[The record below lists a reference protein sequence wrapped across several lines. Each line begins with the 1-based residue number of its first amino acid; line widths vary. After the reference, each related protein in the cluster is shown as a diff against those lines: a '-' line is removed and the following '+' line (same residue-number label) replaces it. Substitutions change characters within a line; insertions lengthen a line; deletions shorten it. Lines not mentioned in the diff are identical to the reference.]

1 MDGRWEFW
9 IDRGGTFTDIVARRP
24 DGRLIAH
31 KLLSDNP
38 RAYRD
43 AAVAGIRQLL
53 ELKPGQP
60 IPARSIR
67 QVRLGTTVA
76 TNALLERKGE
86 PTVLVITRGFGDA
99 LRIAYQNRPRIFDR
113 RILLPE
119 VLYDRV
125 IEAGERITADGEV
138 LTPLDEDA
146 IKRDLK
152 QAYDDGFRSV
162 AVVGMHGYRYP
173 GHEQRIGALAR
184 AAGFTQVSESHRTS
198 PLMKLVSRGDTTVV
212 DAYLSPILRRYV
224 TEVASELKNVKLLF
238 MQSNGGLTDAAS
250 FRGKDSILSGP
261 AGGIVGMA
269 RTAQNAGF
277 EKVIGFDMGGT
288 STDVSHYAGTFER
301 EYETLVAGVRM
312 RAPMLSIHTV
322 AAGGGSVLHFDGSRY
337 RVGPDSAGADPGPA
351 CYRNGGPLTLTDAN
365 VLLGRIQP
373 DHFPHVFGKHAD
385 QPLDAACTTAKF
397 GELSEQITA
406 ATGDRRRPEQVA
418 AGFVEIAVANMANA
432 IKKISVQ
439 RGYDVTEYVLNVFGG
454 AGGQHACAVADALGM
469 SKVLIHPL
477 AGVLSAYGIGLAD
490 IVAMR
495 EQAVEAPL
503 DAGLITA
510 LPAILAPL
518 EQDARAEVAAEGA
531 PGRRISAAH
540 RAHLRYDGTD
550 TAVIV
555 PAGSLAEMTAAFE
568 AEYARR
574 FSFLMPGK
582 TIIAEAVSVE
592 VTGAQVNLGGER
604 PVQAPAHGPAR
615 VRMFTAGSWAK
626 VDLVPRATLQNGQ
639 VVDGPAVIAEELATT
654 VVEPGWQA
662 VVTGRGDLLLSRVT
676 ARPGRAEASTTADP
690 VMLEIFNN
698 LFMSVAEQMGVRL
711 QATAQSV
718 NIKERLDFS
727 CAVFD
732 AAGGLIAN
740 APHMP
745 VHLGSMGESIKMV
758 IQRNPHLHRGDV
770 YVLNDPY
777 HGGTH
782 LPDITVVTPV
792 FAPAGDADSDEIWFY
807 VASRGHH
814 AEIGGISPGSMPS
827 ASTRIE
833 EEGVLIDNWLLVE
846 NGRLNEAE
854 TVNLLSTAAYPS
866 RAPATNLADLR
877 AQIAANEKGIEE
889 LRAMVDH
896 FGLDV
901 VRAYMGHVQENA
913 AESVRRVIT
922 ALHDGHYEYELDN
935 QAKVNVTVRV
945 NTGQRTAE
953 IDFTGTSPQLRD
965 NFNAPSSVAMAAVLY
980 VFRTLV
986 DDDIPLNSGCLQPL
1000 TVIIPPGTML
1010 SPEYPAA
1017 VAAGNVETSQV
1028 VTGALYAALGVM
1040 AEGSGT
1046 MNNVTFGNDRYQYYE
1061 TVASGSGAGDGF
1073 DGTDVVQTKM
1083 TNSRLTDPE
1092 VLEWRYP
1099 VLLESYRI
1107 RPGSGGVGRWH
1118 GGRGGIRRIRFNE
1131 PMTVTTLTGHR
1142 RIPAFGMAGGQPG
1155 ALGRHWIEHPD
1166 GTTTPMRG
1174 CDSVQVRPG
1183 DVFVIE
1189 TPGGGGYGSF
1199 LCRTEHAARACFS
1212 RSLCLPARLRAL
1224 CFPTRLRRAL
1234 KALPSLLARSSLVSP
1249 GSAARLWLAGGS
1261 RLGWVCGERTVQA
1274 AARPLARAALGSVA
1288 LQLAQHGDER
1298 GLVPAGVVEH
1308 GHQRVQHQVPV
1319 LACVE
1324 QPLGRLPQLGRVAA
1338 PEPVGQHQVPLD
1350 VPANAAGC
1358 RGGVVGGQQGPPVPR
1373 VGRVQAAQVGA
1384 GMPAFQHREGERAP
1398 RQGLQVAVRQQA
1410 PDQHVVQAELRRIP
1424 VRLGEPAH
1432 RVEHGLQ
1439 RLGHHRV
1446 GQPAPPARPADPGR
1460 QDVRHRVL
1468 LGEGQHDLARQ
1479 PAEQERLH
1487 LGRAHPQRAAEV
1499 PVAAVVDDPVR
1510 AVRGRTPVGQVL
1522 GLVRGQELGGEH
1534 GPPVPA
1540 PRLPPRPGR
1549 PGDRVAAVGRQRPD
1563 PGSDERVVGGEGLA
1577 DRRVRRP
1584 VGHGQRGLQHLPG
1597 MPRFHLPE
1605 RVPALR
1611 SALGARLPAVIE
1623 QLVHPRGHPAVP
1635 DHPVGVV
1642 VHHGDQRVRLFPGVA
1657 EHADDLVLVAQE
1669 VGVDV
1674 TLGRG
1679 HRAQVLGPAGAGHA
1693 ALDQVQGR
1701 ALGLGRLPGRAEAG
1715 DPGQQGQRRRAALP
1729 GRVVDQPLADHLLYR
1744 GRAA

>member
-24 DGRLIAH
+24 DGHVVAH

-43 AAVAGIRQLL
+43 AAVAGIRHLL
-53 ELKPGQP
+53 GVEPGEK
-60 IPARSIR
+60 IPAEQIGS
-67 QVRLGTTVA
+67 VRLGTTVA
-76 TNALLERKGE
+76 TNALLERTGE
-86 PTVLVITRGFGDA
+86 PTVLVITEGFGDA

-113 RILLPE
+113 RIVLPE
-119 VLYDRV
+119 LLYERVL
-125 IEAGERITADGEV
+125 EARERITADGEV

-146 IKRDLK
+146 IANQLRK
-152 QAYDDGFRSV
+152 AHDDGFRSV
-162 AVVGMHGYRYP
+162 AVVCMHGYRYP
-173 GHEQRIGALAR
+173 EHERRIGDVAR

-198 PLMKLVSRGDTTVV
+198 PLMRLVSRGDTTVV
-212 DAYLSPILRRYV
+212 DAYLSPILHRYV
-224 TEVASELKNVKLLF
+224 SEVARDLQGIKLLF

-269 RTAQNAGF
+269 RTAAEAGF
-277 EKVIGFDMGGT
+277 AKVIGFDMGGT
-288 STDVSHYAGTFER
+288 STDVSHFAGQFER

-351 CYRNGGPLTLTDAN
+351 CYRNGGPLALTDAN

-373 DHFPHVFGKHAD
+373 ARFPHVFGPQGD
-385 QPLDAACTTAKF
+385 QPLDSDITKSKF
-397 GELSEQITA
+397 TELSNQITA
-406 ATGDRRRPEQVA
+406 ATGDRRGPEQVA

-503 DAGLITA
+503 TKDTLAR
-510 LPAILAPL
+510 LPELSRRL
-518 EQDARAEVAAEGA
+518 EADARSEIEAEGM
-531 PGRRISAAH
+531 PSDRITAAH
-540 RAHLRYDGTD
+540 RAHLRYEGTD

-555 PAGSLAEMTAAFE
+555 PAGPLAEMTRAFE
-568 AEYARR
+568 ATYARR
-574 FSFLMPGK
+574 FSFLMRDK
-582 TIIAEAVSVE
+582 TIIVEAVSVE
-592 VTGAQVNLGGER
+592 VMGAQEQLNADTQDRSAQINHAEPQR
-604 PVQAPAHGPAR
+604 PVSAGQAGRPPQTPPRGEATVP
-615 VRMFTAGSWAK
+615 MFTAGAWTDVNLFARP
-626 VDLVPRATLQNGQ
+626 DLNPGHT
-639 VVDGPAVIAEELATT
+639 VDGPAIIAEELATT

-662 VVTGRGDLLLSRVT
+662 LVTGRGDLLLCRVT
-676 ARPGRAEASTTADP
+676 ARPGRAAVGTQADP

-711 QATAQSV
+711 QATAHSV

-727 CAVFD
+727 CALFD
-732 AAGGLIAN
+732 AEGGLIAN

-758 IQRNPHLHRGDV
+758 IKRNPRIRRGDV

-792 FAPAGDADSDEIWFY
+792 FAPCRDPAAAMSHRSGYNRSDVTSGRPEARDDIWFY

-814 AEIGGISPGSMPS
+814 AEIGGISPGSMPA
-827 ASTRIE
+827 ASTRVE
-833 EEGVLIDNWLLVE
+833 QEGVLIDNWLLVQDAHL
-846 NGRLNEAE
+846 REAE
-854 TVNLLSTAAYPS
+854 TIELLKTAEYPS
-866 RAPATNLADLR
+866 RDPATNLADLR
-877 AQIAANEKGIEE
+877 AQIAANERGIGE
-889 LRAMVDH
+889 LHAMVDH

-901 VRAYMGHVQENA
+901 VQAYMGHVQENA

-935 QAKVNVTVRV
+935 GAKINVAVRV
-945 NTGQRTAE
+945 NANERTAE
-953 IDFTGTSPQLRD
+953 IDFTGTSAQLQD

-986 DDDIPLNSGCLQPL
+986 DDDIPLNSGCLHPI

-1010 SPEYPAA
+1010 SPAYPAA

-1046 MNNVTFGNDRYQYYE
+1046 MNNVTFGNHRYQYYE

-1107 RPGSGGVGRWH
+1107 RPGSGGAGRWRGGH
-1118 GGRGGIRRIRFNE
+1118 GGVRRLRFNE

-1142 RIPAFGMAGGQPG
+1142 RVPAFGMAGGQPG

-1166 GTTTPMRG
+1166 GTVTPMQG

-1189 TPGGGGYGSF
+1189 TPGGGGYG
-1199 LCRTEHAARACFS
+1199 
-1212 RSLCLPARLRAL
+1212 
-1224 CFPTRLRRAL
+1224 
-1234 KALPSLLARSSLVSP
+1234 
-1249 GSAARLWLAGGS
+1249 
-1261 RLGWVCGERTVQA
+1261 Q
-1274 AARPLARAALGSVA
+1274 
-1288 LQLAQHGDER
+1288 
-1298 GLVPAGVVEH
+1298 
-1308 GHQRVQHQVPV
+1308 
-1319 LACVE
+1319 
-1324 QPLGRLPQLGRVAA
+1324 
-1338 PEPVGQHQVPLD
+1338 
-1350 VPANAAGC
+1350 
-1358 RGGVVGGQQGPPVPR
+1358 
-1373 VGRVQAAQVGA
+1373 
-1384 GMPAFQHREGERAP
+1384 
-1398 RQGLQVAVRQQA
+1398 
-1410 PDQHVVQAELRRIP
+1410 
-1424 VRLGEPAH
+1424 
-1432 RVEHGLQ
+1432 
-1439 RLGHHRV
+1439 
-1446 GQPAPPARPADPGR
+1446 
-1460 QDVRHRVL
+1460 
-1468 LGEGQHDLARQ
+1468 
-1479 PAEQERLH
+1479 
-1487 LGRAHPQRAAEV
+1487 
-1499 PVAAVVDDPVR
+1499 
-1510 AVRGRTPVGQVL
+1510 
-1522 GLVRGQELGGEH
+1522 
-1534 GPPVPA
+1534 
-1540 PRLPPRPGR
+1540 
-1549 PGDRVAAVGRQRPD
+1549 
-1563 PGSDERVVGGEGLA
+1563 
-1577 DRRVRRP
+1577 
-1584 VGHGQRGLQHLPG
+1584 
-1597 MPRFHLPE
+1597 
-1605 RVPALR
+1605 
-1611 SALGARLPAVIE
+1611 
-1623 QLVHPRGHPAVP
+1623 
-1635 DHPVGVV
+1635 
-1642 VHHGDQRVRLFPGVA
+1642 
-1657 EHADDLVLVAQE
+1657 
-1669 VGVDV
+1669 
-1674 TLGRG
+1674 
-1679 HRAQVLGPAGAGHA
+1679 
-1693 ALDQVQGR
+1693 
-1701 ALGLGRLPGRAEAG
+1701 
-1715 DPGQQGQRRRAALP
+1715 
-1729 GRVVDQPLADHLLYR
+1729 
-1744 GRAA
+1744 

>member
-1 MDGRWEFW
+1 VDRRWEFW

-53 ELKPGQP
+53 GVSPGHP
-60 IPARSIR
+60 IPAERIGS
-67 QVRLGTTVA
+67 VRLGTTVA
-76 TNALLERKGE
+76 TNALLERAGE
-86 PTVLVITRGFGDA
+86 PTVLVITRGFADA

-125 IEAGERITADGEV
+125 IEADERVTADGEV

-146 IKRDLK
+146 IRPGLQD
-152 QAYDDGFRSV
+152 AYDDGFRSV
-162 AVVGMHGYRYP
+162 AVVCLHGYRYP
-173 GHEQRIGALAR
+173 QHEQRIGALAR
-184 AAGFTQVSESHRTS
+184 AAGFVQVSESHRTS

-224 TEVASELKNVKLLF
+224 SEVASELATVKLLF

-269 RTAQNAGF
+269 RTARNAGF
-277 EKVIGFDMGGT
+277 TKVIGFDMGGT
-288 STDVSHYAGTFER
+288 STDVSHYAGSFER
-301 EYETLVAGVRM
+301 EYETQVAGVRM

-373 DHFPHVFGKHAD
+373 PDFPHVFGPNGD
-385 QPLDAACTTAKF
+385 QPLDAETTQAKF
-397 GELSEQITA
+397 KELARDITKV
-406 ATGDRRRPEQVA
+406 TGDTRGPEQVA
-418 AGFVEIAVANMANA
+418 AGFLEIAVANMANA

-503 DAGLITA
+503 GPGLISA
-510 LPAILAPL
+510 LPEVLGPL
-518 EQDARAEVAAEGA
+518 EQDARAEVAAEGVPA
-531 PGRRISAAH
+531 DRISAAH
-540 RAHLRYDGTD
+540 RVHLRYDGTD

-555 PAGSLAEMTAAFE
+555 PAGSLEQMTSAFE
-568 AEYARR
+568 ASYARR
-574 FSFLMPGK
+574 FSFLMPDK

-592 VTGAQVNLGGER
+592 VTGAQENLAADTTDRSAQEEGAE
-604 PVQAPAHGPAR
+604 PER
-615 VRMFTAGSWAK
+615 VRMFTRGAWAA
-626 VDLVPRATLQNGQ
+626 VDLFMRADLKPGQ
-639 VVDGPAVIAEELATT
+639 AVDGPAIIAEELATT
-654 VVEPGWQA
+654 VVEPGWRA
-662 VVTGRGDLLLSRVT
+662 VVTDRGDLLLSRVT
-676 ARPGRAEASTTADP
+676 ARPDRAEASTNADP
-690 VMLEIFNN
+690 VLLEIFNN

-732 AAGGLIAN
+732 SRGGLIAN

-758 IQRNPHLHRGDV
+758 IKRNPDIRRGDV

-782 LPDITVVTPV
+782 IPDITVVTPV
-792 FAPAGDADSDEIWFY
+792 FAPRPPNPAHQPEPAGTMEHRSGYNRPNAASCLQNGAPAGDQIWFY

-827 ASTRIE
+827 ASTRVE
-833 EEGVLIDNWLLVE
+833 EEGVLIDNWLLVKHA
-846 NGRLNEAE
+846 RLREAE
-854 TVNLLSTAAYPS
+854 TMTLLTGAMYPS
-866 RAPATNLADLR
+866 RDPATNLADLR

-922 ALHDGHYEYELDN
+922 ALHDGHYTYELDN
-935 QAKVNVTVRV
+935 GAQINVAVRV
-945 NTGQRTAE
+945 NARDRTAD
-953 IDFTGTSPQLRD
+953 IDFTGTSGQLKD

-1000 TVIIPPGTML
+1000 NVIIPPGTML

-1107 RPGSGGVGRWH
+1107 RPGSGGAGRWH
-1118 GGRGGIRRIRFNE
+1118 GGNGGIRRIRFRE

-1142 RIPAFGMAGGQPG
+1142 RVPAFGMAGGQPG

-1166 GTTTPMRG
+1166 GTVTPMQG

-1199 LCRTEHAARACFS
+1199 LYRTERPACPRPSSSRPVPRAAARA
-1212 RSLCLPARLRAL
+1212 RRRRVRAAR
-1224 CFPTRLRRAL
+1224 RRAR
-1234 KALPSLLARSSLVSP
+1234 PRP
-1249 GSAARLWLAGGS
+1249 RW
-1261 RLGWVCGERTVQA
+1261 CGR
-1274 AARPLARAALGSVA
+1274 ARPSARAA
-1288 LQLAQHGDER
+1288 
-1298 GLVPAGVVEH
+1298 P
-1308 GHQRVQHQVPV
+1308 
-1319 LACVE
+1319 
-1324 QPLGRLPQLGRVAA
+1324 
-1338 PEPVGQHQVPLD
+1338 
-1350 VPANAAGC
+1350 
-1358 RGGVVGGQQGPPVPR
+1358 
-1373 VGRVQAAQVGA
+1373 GA
-1384 GMPAFQHREGERAP
+1384 G
-1398 RQGLQVAVRQQA
+1398 
-1410 PDQHVVQAELRRIP
+1410 
-1424 VRLGEPAH
+1424 
-1432 RVEHGLQ
+1432 
-1439 RLGHHRV
+1439 
-1446 GQPAPPARPADPGR
+1446 PG
-1460 QDVRHRVL
+1460 
-1468 LGEGQHDLARQ
+1468 
-1479 PAEQERLH
+1479 
-1487 LGRAHPQRAAEV
+1487 
-1499 PVAAVVDDPVR
+1499 
-1510 AVRGRTPVGQVL
+1510 
-1522 GLVRGQELGGEH
+1522 
-1534 GPPVPA
+1534 
-1540 PRLPPRPGR
+1540 
-1549 PGDRVAAVGRQRPD
+1549 
-1563 PGSDERVVGGEGLA
+1563 
-1577 DRRVRRP
+1577 
-1584 VGHGQRGLQHLPG
+1584 
-1597 MPRFHLPE
+1597 
-1605 RVPALR
+1605 
-1611 SALGARLPAVIE
+1611 
-1623 QLVHPRGHPAVP
+1623 
-1635 DHPVGVV
+1635 
-1642 VHHGDQRVRLFPGVA
+1642 
-1657 EHADDLVLVAQE
+1657 
-1669 VGVDV
+1669 
-1674 TLGRG
+1674 
-1679 HRAQVLGPAGAGHA
+1679 
-1693 ALDQVQGR
+1693 
-1701 ALGLGRLPGRAEAG
+1701 
-1715 DPGQQGQRRRAALP
+1715 RRRAAAGPPPTARAGRHARAGRPAPGAARCDGRPRRAPGWRGRRPAGPAGPVDRRDPGCSGRCPSASPPAAGRRTRAAAGPP
-1729 GRVVDQPLADHLLYR
+1729 GRCPAAAAGPARSPGRTPPDHGTPR
-1744 GRAA
+1744 RTCPSS